1 MIQIIGFEA
10 AIIGEASSYSRE
22 TVLAYSV
29 EKMVALLMTE
39 QKMKEAEALK
49 YLEDNILNSYH
60 GEGMPVFITETDPE
74 LLSDV

>member
-39 QKMKEAEALK
+39 QKMKETGAIH